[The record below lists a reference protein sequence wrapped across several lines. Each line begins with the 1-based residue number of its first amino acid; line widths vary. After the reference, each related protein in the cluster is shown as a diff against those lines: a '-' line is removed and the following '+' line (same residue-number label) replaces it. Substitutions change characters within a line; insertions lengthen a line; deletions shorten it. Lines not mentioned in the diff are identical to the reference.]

1 VQAEKF
7 SAGELARILALLL
20 AAQNDMRWTTSPRLS
35 LELALIRACLPDT
48 DPTPAGVVAR
58 LERLERLANLA
69 PEAVVVLEERVE
81 APAPPVASPAAPPS
95 DGAATQ
101 MPVPQAA
108 DAGSVDVAMLRRSWG
123 ALIDHLGQLR
133 QPILRAVLESATVAS
148 FDGETL
154 ELAFPPDKRFGV
166 QKVQD
171 RQDDLLQALGDLF
184 GIAPRITCVV
194 RESREPGASSVEI
207 VEEEDT
213 PSDDEALRRVQ
224 EMLGATPLEGGG
236 D

>member
-1 VQAEKF
+1 
-7 SAGELARILALLL
+7 
-20 AAQNDMRWTTSPRLS
+20 
-35 LELALIRACLPDT
+35 
-48 DPTPAGVVAR
+48 
-58 LERLERLANLA
+58 
-69 PEAVVVLEERVE
+69 
-81 APAPPVASPAAPPS
+81 
-95 DGAATQ
+95 

-171 RQDDLLQALGDLF
+171 RQDELQQALGDLF
-184 GIAPRITCVV
+184 GITPRVTCVV
-194 RESREPGASSVEI
+194 RESREPGGSATAEV
-207 VEEEDT
+207 VEEEET

-224 EMLGATPLEGGG
+224 EMLGATPVEGGG